1 MVMGEADI
9 SLISDESDTVIN
21 YALKADVGGRLAGIG
36 SNLLEVTMQKYAND
50 FVGRFNSIVC
60 EKTTTKISTN
70 HSSENFPLRDAVSA
84 SASSDSG
91 GSKEKNKSMS
101 LLWVFMGAIILLV
114 LIWLFR

>member
-1 MVMGEADI
+1 MGEADI

-60 EKTTTKISTN
+60 EKRPPKYQQTIALKI
-70 HSSENFPLRDAVSA
+70 FP
-84 SASSDSG
+84 
-91 GSKEKNKSMS
+91 
-101 LLWVFMGAIILLV
+101 
-114 LIWLFR
+114 